1 MTTYTCE
8 QCGAPALH
16 GVSCN
21 PCYTQRLRSLLSSP
35 SWLAARGCA
44 TGDLPGE
51 TLADTLK
58 RQLHALEANHEHL

>member
-21 PCYTQRLRSLLSSP
+21 PCFAERLRSLLSSP
-35 SWLAARGCA
+35 SWLAVRGRA

-51 TLADTLK
+51 TLEDTLK
-58 RQLHALEANHEHL
+58 RELHALGANQ